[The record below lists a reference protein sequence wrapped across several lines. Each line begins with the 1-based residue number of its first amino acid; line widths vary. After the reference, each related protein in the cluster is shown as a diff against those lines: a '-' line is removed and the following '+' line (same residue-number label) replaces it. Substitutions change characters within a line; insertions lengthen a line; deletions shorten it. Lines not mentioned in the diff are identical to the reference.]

1 MYKYL
6 IIALILSIIFIILS
20 STVFKG
26 FFGELAVKI
35 HLKRLIKK
43 NNYLINNLIIEIDNK
58 SNQIDHVVISNKGIF
73 CIETKNYSGAIY
85 GDDKRKEWTQV
96 FNYGKQKYSFYSPVI
111 QNKNHIKALNTVF
124 NKDYNIYNIV
134 IFYKNQIDKIDSKYV
149 YTIKSFKKYYNSL
162 SNSISDLEKEEI
174 YQLLLNIKNNQISN
188 KQHIKN
194 INNNK

>member
-1 MYKYL
+1 MYKYI

-58 SNQIDHVVISNKGIF
+58 SNQIDHIIISNKGIF
-73 CIETKNYSGAIY
+73 CIETKNYSGTIY